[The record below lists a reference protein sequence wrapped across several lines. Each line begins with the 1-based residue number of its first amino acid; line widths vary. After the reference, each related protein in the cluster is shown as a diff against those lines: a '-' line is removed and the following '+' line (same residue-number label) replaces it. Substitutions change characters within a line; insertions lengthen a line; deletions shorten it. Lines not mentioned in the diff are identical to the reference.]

1 MEGRYFRYQYEN
13 TEDGIVQSGCIWNNA
28 QDKRTNY
35 LYLAGEYTKSPRLK
49 KREEGGLKTIS
60 PESTL
65 DIFVLGAYTIPYI
78 RRLIDILEE
87 RKVTTVVM
95 PYATPNMR
103 FDIVSYI
110 EKRQEV
116 PKRLR
121 CFMGA
126 PYSYLKE
133 KGVENIY
140 LLYGNG
146 EILSGKPEELKE
158 GHYFELVDQRI
169 QNEISEM
176 EGKYIP
182 VYHAGYIV
190 ENHWL
195 YYFGFYGANY
205 QVENSKR
212 PIWASVTM
220 LVGPVQVGHKDR
232 DCMFSTK
239 VFTREQQCT
248 VEIPEQYD
256 TCALRCLH
264 RNDYDTIKKHLDAGH
279 EHFRL
284 GLLNL
289 GNVNLKLDLHA
300 VITRY
305 GAFLDQVRGIS
316 IPNGGN
322 RCWWDKRGVSFF
334 TGMDLIYYICRVGKN
349 TDSETIRDIVT
360 ASSFNR
366 FINVN
371 KEFAYCFSGFIVP
384 GEEN

>member
-1 MEGRYFRYQYEN
+1 
-13 TEDGIVQSGCIWNNA
+13 
-28 QDKRTNY
+28 
-35 LYLAGEYTKSPRLK
+35 
-49 KREEGGLKTIS
+49 
-60 PESTL
+60 
-65 DIFVLGAYTIPYI
+65 
-78 RRLIDILEE
+78 
-87 RKVTTVVM
+87 
-95 PYATPNMR
+95 
-103 FDIVSYI
+103 
-110 EKRQEV
+110 
-116 PKRLR
+116 
-121 CFMGA
+121 
-126 PYSYLKE
+126 
-133 KGVENIY
+133 
-140 LLYGNG
+140 
-146 EILSGKPEELKE
+146 
-158 GHYFELVDQRI
+158 
-169 QNEISEM
+169 
-176 EGKYIP
+176 
-182 VYHAGYIV
+182 
-190 ENHWL
+190 
-195 YYFGFYGANY
+195 
-205 QVENSKR
+205 
-212 PIWASVTM
+212 
-220 LVGPVQVGHKDR
+220 
-232 DCMFSTK
+232 MFSTK

-316 IPNGGN
+316 VPNGGN